1 MSDPEKQRET
11 LEVDLTEWSAAAA
24 GDPQVEREREATE
37 VFLAALG
44 MTKTCHDKIYLK
56 GGILVGAIYASGRN
70 TADLDFST
78 TSSPELSFPER
89 LSGEL
94 EEAFPRAA
102 AQLGFPGLR
111 LKMQSVK
118 FRPRKNNFT
127 ESDFPAVEAKFA
139 YAYAGSKQEAGLDN
153 GTCADVLYAD
163 ISFNEPISCVQTVR
177 MKGVD
182 AEILVYSLHDL
193 VAEKLRALLQQ
204 LTRDRYRRQDVFD
217 LYYLINNA
225 DVDAIPK
232 TLLLD
237 TFREKCRSRS
247 IEPTQ
252 DSLNDPEVR
261 RRAASEWETLRS
273 EVEELPKFDDA
284 YEAVL
289 DLYRSMP
296 WGDDR

>member
-1 MSDPEKQRET
+1 MSDPEKQEET

-44 MTKTCHDKIYLK
+44 MTKTCHNKIYLK

-78 TSSPELSFPER
+78 TSTPDLKFPER
-89 LSGEL
+89 LSDEL

-111 LKMQSVK
+111 LRMQSVK

-139 YAYAGSKQEAGLDN
+139 YAYVGSKQEAGLDA

-163 ISFNEPISCVQTVR
+163 ISFNEPISCVQSVK

-193 VAEKLRALLQQ
+193 VAEKFRALLQQ
-204 LTRDRYRRQDVFD
+204 VTRDRYRRQDVFD

-225 DVDAIPK
+225 DVESIPK
-232 TLLLD
+232 ALLLQ
-237 TFREKCRSRS
+237 TFQEKCRSRG
-247 IEPTQ
+247 IEPTKT
-252 DSLNDPEVR
+252 SLENEEVR
-261 RRAASEWETLRS
+261 RRASSEWDTLLQ
-273 EVEELPKFDDA
+273 EVDELPNFETA
-284 YEAVL
+284 YQAVVE
-289 DLYRSMP
+289 LYYSLP
-296 WGDDR
+296 WKH